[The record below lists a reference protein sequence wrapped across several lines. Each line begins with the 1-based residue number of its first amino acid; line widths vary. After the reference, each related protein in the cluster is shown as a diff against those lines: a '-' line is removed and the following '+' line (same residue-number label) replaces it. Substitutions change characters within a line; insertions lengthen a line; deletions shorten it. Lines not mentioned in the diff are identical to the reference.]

1 MSGASSKGI
10 WRERIGVLGGTFD
23 PPHVG
28 HLIVAAD
35 VCAALEL
42 DRLLLIPSA
51 SPPHKQGQVR
61 ATAEQRLAMVRAA
74 VAGDDRFEVDDI
86 ELRRSGASYTVDTL
100 RELRSRHPRA
110 ELFFVIGMDQYR
122 DLHTWREPE
131 EVARLARLAVVSRD
145 GDTPDGENPIPV
157 HPISVTRIDLS
168 ATDIRRRIHAG
179 ESIRYF
185 VPDPVRELIER
196 DGLYK

>member
-1 MSGASSKGI
+1 MSEGAT
-10 WRERIGVLGGTFD
+10 ERIGVLGGTFD

-28 HLIVAAD
+28 HFMVASD

-100 RELRSRHPRA
+100 RELRARHPRA

-145 GDTPDGENPIPV
+145 GDTPEGENSIPV
-157 HPISVTRIDLS
+157 ETLHVTRIDLS
-168 ATDIRRRIHAG
+168 ATDVRRRIHAG

-185 VPDPVRELIER
+185 VPDPVREIIER
-196 DGLYK
+196 EGLYK

>member
-1 MSGASSKGI
+1 VTGGTT
-10 WRERIGVLGGTFD
+10 ERIGVLGGTFD

-28 HLIVAAD
+28 HFMVAAD

-42 DRLLLIPSA
+42 DRLILVPSA

-74 VAGDDRFEVDDI
+74 VAGDERFEVDDI

-100 RELRSRHPRA
+100 RELRDRYPRA

-122 DLHTWREPE
+122 DLHSWREPE
-131 EVARLARLAVVSRD
+131 EVVRLARLAVVSRD
-145 GDTPDGENPIPV
+145 GEMPEAESGFPV
-157 HPISVTRIDLS
+157 RPVEVTRIDLS
-168 ATDIRRRIHAG
+168 ATDVRRRIHAG

-196 DGLYK
+196 EGLYK

>member
-1 MSGASSKGI
+1 MSASAPQ
-10 WRERIGVLGGTFD
+10 RIGILGGTFD

-28 HLIVAAD
+28 HLMVAAD
-35 VCAALEL
+35 VFAALEL

-61 ATAEQRLAMVRAA
+61 ATAEQRLAMVRTAA
-74 VAGDDRFEVDDI
+74 DGDDRFEVDDI
-86 ELRRSGASYTVDTL
+86 ELRRPGASYTVDTL
-100 RELRSRHPRA
+100 RELRTRYHGA
-110 ELFFVIGMDQYR
+110 ELFFVIGMDQFR
-122 DLHTWREPE
+122 ELHTWREPE

-145 GDTPDGENPIPV
+145 GDLLVGESPIPV
-157 HPISVTRIDLS
+157 VPVAVTRIDLS

-185 VPDPVRELIER
+185 VPDPVREFIER
-196 DGLYK
+196 EGLYK